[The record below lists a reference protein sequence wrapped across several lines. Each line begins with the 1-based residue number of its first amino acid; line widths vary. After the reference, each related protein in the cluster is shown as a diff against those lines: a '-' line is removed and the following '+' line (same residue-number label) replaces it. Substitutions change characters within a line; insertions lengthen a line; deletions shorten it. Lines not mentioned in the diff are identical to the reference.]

1 MGRKIL
7 LADDSVTIRKVV
19 ELSFME
25 EEYELAAVGDGRAAL
40 EKLEESAPDLVIA
53 DVHMGEVGGF
63 EVCKESKKRYPAVP
77 VLMLVGTFEPFDPS
91 DIEKHGADA
100 FLKKPFDSQDLL
112 NEVGRLVQDEAPV
125 TELHDSSPTPEESA
139 EEDPPVAPAAL
150 ERVVDTEVLEVT
162 PDVTPAAKLGAK
174 GELSEADVDRIAR
187 KVVEL
192 LSDGAVREV
201 AWEVVPDMAEI
212 IVKDRLRDLEQQV
225 E

>member
-25 EEYELAAVGDGRAAL
+25 EEYELAAVADGRAAL

-112 NEVGRLVQDEAPV
+112 NEVGRLVPEEAPV
-125 TELHDSSPTPEESA
+125 TELHDSSPTAEESA
-139 EEDPPVAPAAL
+139 DEDPPVAPPAP
-150 ERVVDTEVLEVT
+150 ETVVDTEVLEVA
-162 PDVTPAAKLGAK
+162 PDVTPAAELGPK

-192 LSDGAVREV
+192 LSDGAVREI

-212 IVKDRLRDLEQQV
+212 IVKDRLRDLEKQV

>member
-25 EEYELAAVGDGRAAL
+25 EEYELAAVADGRAAL

-63 EVCKESKKRYPAVP
+63 EVCKESKKRYPEVP

-112 NEVGRLVQDEAPV
+112 NEVGRLVQEEAPV
-125 TELHDSSPTPEESA
+125 TEPHDSSPTPEESA
-139 EEDPPVAPAAL
+139 DEDPPVAPVAP
-150 ERVVDTEVLEVT
+150 ETVVDTEVLEVA
-162 PDVTPAAKLGAK
+162 PDVTPAAELGPQ

-212 IVKDRLRDLEQQV
+212 IVKDRLRDLEKQV